1 MTQYH
6 RNIASGVVG
15 LLVAA
20 FATITVQAQQAPQKR
35 PHLVVGIVVDGL
47 SADYLDLLR
56 DHFGEGGFR
65 RLMEQGVT
73 ISDMDYGTPL
83 DAAAATAVVFTG
95 ASPSVNGVST
105 AGIYDPES
113 HRVSSPLHDPES
125 IGNFT
130 DETISPRKL
139 TASTIAD
146 ELRIDAGGLGYVY
159 SLAPEAAQA
168 VIMAGHA
175 GNSAFWVNDV
185 TGKWATTTYYKDVPA
200 SPQNANRLTP
210 NDFRLDTL
218 QWTPSVDVNTL
229 PGLPSYKK
237 LYPFRHIF
245 PRSSANRYK
254 AYRNSPAVNSDITTM
269 AADYLKQLTLGKRE
283 STDMLALAYTVQ
295 PFMYGS
301 QKDPDNRAEL
311 MDSYVRLD
319 RDLARLF
326 AAIDKQGPGMDSTL
340 VFVAGTPVTRRQRR
354 DDDKWALP
362 YGEFSSKKAV
372 SLLNMYLMA
381 IYGNGDWVSGYHNG
395 QLYLNHKLI
404 KERNQ
409 KVEELRA
416 ESARFLT
423 RMSGVGDAW
432 TIDDIIDRRASENP
446 DAMRRNTHIASSG
459 DVVVSILPGWQEVDD
474 DDTSDDRPQTTQ
486 RAASAMAPAFI
497 LAPGV
502 NAQTISTPVDA
513 RALAPTVT
521 GLLRIRSPN
530 GAASAPVRL
539 QK

>member
-326 AAIDKQGPGMDSTL
+326 VAIDKQGPGMDSTL

-446 DAMRRNTHIASSG
+446 DAMRRNTHVASSG
-459 DVVVSILPGWQEVDD
+459 DVVVNILPGWQEVDD

-502 NAQTISTPVDA
+502 KAQTISTPVDA

>member
-1 MTQYH
+1 
-6 RNIASGVVG
+6 
-15 LLVAA
+15 
-20 FATITVQAQQAPQKR
+20 
-35 PHLVVGIVVDGL
+35 
-47 SADYLDLLR
+47 
-56 DHFGEGGFR
+56 
-65 RLMEQGVT
+65 
-73 ISDMDYGTPL
+73 
-83 DAAAATAVVFTG
+83 
-95 ASPSVNGVST
+95 
-105 AGIYDPES
+105 
-113 HRVSSPLHDPES
+113 
-125 IGNFT
+125 
-130 DETISPRKL
+130 
-139 TASTIAD
+139 
-146 ELRIDAGGLGYVY
+146 
-159 SLAPEAAQA
+159 
-168 VIMAGHA
+168 
-175 GNSAFWVNDV
+175 
-185 TGKWATTTYYKDVPA
+185 
-200 SPQNANRLTP
+200 
-210 NDFRLDTL
+210 
-218 QWTPSVDVNTL
+218 
-229 PGLPSYKK
+229 
-237 LYPFRHIF
+237 
-245 PRSSANRYK
+245 
-254 AYRNSPAVNSDITTM
+254 
-269 AADYLKQLTLGKRE
+269 
-283 STDMLALAYTVQ
+283 MLALAYTVQ

-326 AAIDKQGPGMDSTL
+326 VAIDKQGPGMDSTL

-459 DVVVSILPGWQEVDD
+459 DVVVNILPGWQEVDD

-502 NAQTISTPVDA
+502 KAQTISTPVDA